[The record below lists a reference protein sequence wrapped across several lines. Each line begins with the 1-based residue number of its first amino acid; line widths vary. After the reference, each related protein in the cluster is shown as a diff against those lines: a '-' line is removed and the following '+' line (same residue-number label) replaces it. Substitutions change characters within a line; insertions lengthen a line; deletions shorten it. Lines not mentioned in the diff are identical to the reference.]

1 MKENTLSLS
10 VGGNSWS
17 PLQESMNFSK
27 ALCFYYSFI
36 MLIITLLMSYC
47 FPFIFT
53 LRRLLCY
60 PITAGLQIANDYG
73 FIDGWKI
80 LVEFLVQSMI

>member
-27 ALCFYYSFI
+27 ALYFYYSFI

-73 FIDGWKI
+73 FTDGWKI